1 MKSKGFDIAQEDLQ
15 HSDGS
20 SMLSIQNRNR
30 RTDRSSVSIEPAI
43 DHTVPSNILVFNCG
57 SSSLTY
63 KIFEVDN
70 EGISKT
76 ILAGKANRVGGKGSE
91 PSFIETQYKGTAKR
105 VEVPL
110 KNHRMAADLAL
121 QHIRDQNIKIDF
133 IGHRFVHGG
142 DVFQKS
148 VLIDM
153 NALTALKSCQSLAP
167 IHNPNSLSVI
177 GECRKQLPA
186 VPQYVAFDTAF
197 HSTIPSYAYTYALP
211 KRINKKFGFR
221 KYGFHGLSYSFI
233 VTEVS
238 RFLNMSLADLKIV
251 ACHLGTGGSSVAAI
265 KGGRSVDTSMGYT
278 PLSGLVMSTRC
289 GDIDPML
296 AVYLMSVYGYRVDE
310 VMELFNK
317 KSGLLGVSGF
327 SSDIRDIVRRVTG
340 DERQQANLA
349 FKMYIHRLRKYI
361 GEYVVVLEGMDVL
374 VFTDDIGVHN
384 WQVRESVC
392 RGMDY
397 FGLQLDD
404 DANQRCTGDEIS
416 LLSTP
421 ASRVR
426 ILSVPTQE
434 ERVICLEVINLLG
447 ATNEITL

>member
-1 MKSKGFDIAQEDLQ
+1 MKNKDDDLTQ
-15 HSDGS
+15 KDSEHSGS
-20 SMLSIQNRNR
+20 SPMLPAQGLKHRANQ
-30 RTDRSSVSIEPAI
+30 SSVSIEPAI
-43 DHTVPSNILVFNCG
+43 NRTISSNILVFNCG

-70 EGISKT
+70 EKIIKT
-76 ILAGKANRVGGKGSE
+76 ILSGKANRVGVKGSE
-91 PSFIETQYKGTAKR
+91 PSFMETQYNGTTKR
-105 VEVPL
+105 LEVPL
-110 KNHRMAADLAL
+110 GNHRIAAGLAL
-121 QHIRDQNIKIDF
+121 QHIKDLTIKVDA

-142 DVFQKS
+142 KIFQKS

-153 NALTALKSCQSLAP
+153 NAMKALRSCQPLAP

-177 GECRKQLPA
+177 EESRKRLPGN
-186 VPQYVAFDTAF
+186 PQYVAFDTAF
-197 HSTIPSYAYTYALP
+197 HSTIPSYVYTYALP

-221 KYGFHGLSYSFI
+221 KYGFHGLSYSFV

-238 RFLNMSLADLKIV
+238 RFLNIPLADLKIV

-265 KGGRSVDTSMGYT
+265 KGGKSVDTSMGYT

-296 AVYLMSVYGYRVDE
+296 ALYLMSVYGYRIDD

-327 SSDIRDIVRRVTG
+327 SSDIRDIVRRITG
-340 DERQQANLA
+340 DEKQQANLA

-361 GEYVVVLEGMDVL
+361 GEYVVVLEGVDVL

-384 WQVRESVC
+384 WQVRKSVC
-392 RGMDY
+392 KGMDY

-426 ILSVPTQE
+426 ILSIPTQE
-434 ERVICLEVINLLG
+434 ERVICLEGINLLG
-447 ATNEITL
+447 TKNEIAL